1 MRKKIRSGSVPTREQ
16 MLGFVPFLNRRARW
30 VDLDSGGMLVSYKRK
45 GFGPVQWFRWLF
57 ALPETVEVS
66 LDAMSGKVV
75 RQMDGSRT
83 LGGIIEYVSSEFSLG
98 REDAEAT
105 VLRFLDTLCRH
116 NLVGFQRLTSGGEGS
131 S

>member
-1 MRKKIRSGSVPTREQ
+1 
-16 MLGFVPFLNRRARW
+16 
-30 VDLDSGGMLVSYKRK
+30 MLVSYRK
-45 GFGPVQWFRWLF
+45 KGAGPIRWFRWLF

-66 LDAMSGKVV
+66 LDAMSGNVV

-83 LGGIIEYVSSEFSLG
+83 LGGIIDYVSSEFSLG
-98 REDAEAT
+98 REDAETT

-116 NLVGFQRLTSGGEGS
+116 NLVGFERLTSSRERS

>member
-1 MRKKIRSGSVPTREQ
+1 MRPGSSLTREQ
-16 MLGFVPFLNRRARW
+16 MLDFVPFPNRRARW
-30 VDLDSGGMLVSYKRK
+30 VDLDSGGMLVSYRK
-45 GFGPVQWFRWLF
+45 KGAGPIRWFRWLF

-66 LDAMSGKVV
+66 LDAMSGNVV

-83 LGGIIEYVSSEFSLG
+83 LGGIIDYVSSEFSLG
-98 REDAEAT
+98 REDAETT

-116 NLVGFQRLTSGGEGS
+116 NLVGFERLTSSRERS